1 MSRITFDPV
10 KRAKTLS
17 ERGLDF
23 LDAQEVFAGDVF
35 TFEDRRRDYGEAR
48 QISVG
53 FLNGRMVFVC
63 WVERA
68 DSRHIVSMRKANER
82 EVRTYQKQF
91 AQG

>member
-1 MSRITFDPV
+1 MTGISFDAD
-10 KRAKTLS
+10 KHANTLS

-23 LDAQEVFAGDVF
+23 LDAQRVFAGATF
-35 TFEDRRRDYGEAR
+35 TFEDKRRDYSEAR

-53 FLNGRMVFVC
+53 FPDGRMVVIG

-68 DSRHIVSMRKANER
+68 QSRHVFSMRKANER

-91 AQG
+91 AQA